1 MQPLAPPKF
10 VQIETTLAC
19 NAECPF
25 CSHATLTRRPR
36 RMEDWLWKKII
47 DETRGLGITYRPF
60 LINEPFADHRIGDI
74 MRYIKQDPTARIEIN
89 SNGELLK
96 EDRAREILDI
106 GIDIIRFSIDGF
118 SKETFSRSRVGL
130 DYDLTV
136 ERVHKFVTLAREK
149 GGAGHVEV
157 RMIAMDYN
165 RHEHEAFVD
174 FWTKA
179 GAVAI
184 ITDLY
189 VWPWEPEVK
198 PVRVPCKKVLKE
210 MFFFVNGKASLCCWD
225 SHERGVVGDA
235 TREHVLD
242 IWNGELNRRYRD
254 ILARGRREE
263 MLLCSNCEAY
273 KNHQF
278 TGFPSPALAAQS

>member
-1 MQPLAPPKF
+1 MIQLPTPKV

-25 CSHATLTRRPR
+25 CSHSTLTRRPR

-60 LINEPFADHRIGDI
+60 LINEPLADHRLGEI
-74 MRYIKQDPTARIEIN
+74 MRYIRRDDTAKIEIN
-89 SNGELLK
+89 SNGELMREEK
-96 EDRAREILDI
+96 AKEILDA

-118 SKETFSRSRVGL
+118 SKETFSKSRVGL

-136 ERVHKFVTLAREK
+136 ERVTRFVQMARER

-165 RHEHEAFVD
+165 RHEHEPFVEY
-174 FWTKA
+174 WTKV
-179 GAVAI
+179 GAVAV

-198 PVRVPCKKVLKE
+198 PVQLPCKKVLKE
-210 MFFFVNGKASLCCWD
+210 MFFYVNGKATLCCWD
-225 SHERGVVGDA
+225 SHERGVIGDA
-235 TREHVLD
+235 THENVID
-242 IWNGELNRRYRD
+242 IWNGELNRRYRGL
-254 ILARGRREE
+254 LAEGRRREI
-263 MLLCSNCEAY
+263 LLCSNCEAY
-273 KNHQF
+273 KGHYF
-278 TGFPSPALAAQS
+278 EGFPAPVASHA